1 MPEFQESY
9 RHTIC
14 RKILKY
20 YAAHAGDDTLDTY
33 LKKMDLMTFASVDK
47 VLLCEILIQKGMY
60 AMALRSSAVTDTKES
75 VRKA

>member
-1 MPEFQESY
+1 MQKDPE
-9 RHTIC
+9 
-14 RKILKY
+14 ILRGTC
-20 YAAHAGDDTLDTY
+20 GDDTLDTY

-60 AMALRSSAVTDTKES
+60 AMALEIISVTDTKES